1 MNLHLFSTKRF
12 LPVAMMAVLASSMAF
27 AEKPEWAGQ
36 GKGGKHEQKARG
48 GERGNNGDDRSGPV
62 GKAGKG
68 APQAKPAQVD
78 VKVGGYF
85 GDHQRVVVREYYGK
99 QYSAGRCPP
108 GLAKKNNGCMPPGQA
123 KKWAIGQPLP
133 RDVVFYPVPNAV
145 VVQLGAPPSGYK
157 YVRVA
162 SDILLIAI
170 GSSMIVDAIQDLGRM

>member
-1 MNLHLFSTKRF
+1 MSMNQILSARI
-12 LPVAMMAVLASSMAF
+12 LPFVMMAALASSAAL

-36 GKGGKHEQKARG
+36 GKGGKHEQKEKG
-48 GERGNNGDDRSGPV
+48 GHKD
-62 GKAGKG
+62 AKG
-68 APQAKPAQVD
+68 GTQKVRPAQVD

-85 GDHQRVVVREYYGK
+85 GDQQRVVVREYYGK

-123 KKWAIGQPLP
+123 KKWAVGQPLP
-133 RDVVFYPVPNAV
+133 RDVVFYPVPQAV
-145 VVQLGAPPSGYK
+145 VVQLGAPPVGHK

-170 GSSMIVDAIQDLGRM
+170 GSSMIVDAIQDLGRI